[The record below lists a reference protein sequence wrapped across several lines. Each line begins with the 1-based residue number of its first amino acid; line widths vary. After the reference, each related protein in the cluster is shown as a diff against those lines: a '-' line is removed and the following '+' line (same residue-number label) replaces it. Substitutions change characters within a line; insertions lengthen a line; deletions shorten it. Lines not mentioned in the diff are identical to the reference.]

1 MHRSMAPAP
10 GGRST
15 LSFASHPPPR
25 SDMPAALPPDPDARP
40 LWLVGEADADGWT
53 QRLPAPDRALVAAW
67 ARANGF
73 RGERGRLLPI
83 PRGDGEL
90 AGAALGLGRLASLAD
105 LTPHA
110 LAGLPERLPPGRYRL
125 ADELPAAA
133 ATTAAL
139 GWALGRYRFDRYR
152 HPAGTVLPELVPP
165 ANADREHVRRVTE
178 ADALARDLINLPA
191 GDLGPAELA
200 AAVARVAERFGAE
213 YREVVG
219 AELIAAGFPAIHA
232 VGRAAAAAP
241 RLAELRWG
249 ATGPLVAL
257 VGKGVC
263 FDSGGLD
270 LKPAAGM
277 LLMKKDMGGAACAL
291 ALAQLVMDAA
301 LPIRLR
307 LLVPAVENSVSAN
320 AYRPGD
326 VLATRKGLTV
336 EVANTDA
343 EGRLVL
349 ADALAYADESRPD
362 LIVDLATLTGA
373 ARTALGPEL
382 PALYSNDDGLAAELL
397 GAARRAHDPLWQ
409 LPLWAPYEEDFA
421 SKVADLAN
429 ASASPFAGSII
440 AALFLKRFV
449 GEATRWL
456 HLDLYA
462 WNGKERPGRPLGAE
476 AQAVRALY
484 EFLRARYAAPAR

>member
-1 MHRSMAPAP
+1 MAA
-10 GGRST
+10 
-15 LSFASHPPPR
+15 AVPPR
-25 SDMPAALPPDPDARP
+25 ESGVRP
-40 LWLVGEADADGWT
+40 LWLVNEADADAWT
-53 QRLPAPDRALVAAW
+53 ARLPAADRPLAAAW
-67 ARANGF
+67 AQANAF
-73 RGERGRLLPI
+73 RGERGRLLAV
-83 PRGDGEL
+83 PRPDGTL
-90 AGAALGLGRLASLAD
+90 AGVAVGLGRLAALAE
-105 LTPHA
+105 LPPLA

-133 ATTAAL
+133 ATAAAL
-139 GWALGRYRFDRYR
+139 GWALGRYRFERYR
-152 HPAGTVLPELVPP
+152 HPSPAALPELVGP
-165 ANADREHVRRVTE
+165 ANADLVHVTRVAE
-178 ADALARDLINLPA
+178 ADALARDLINTPA
-191 GDLGPAELA
+191 ADLGPAELA
-200 AAVARVAERFGAE
+200 AAVQRVAKRFGAE

-219 AELIAAGFPAIHA
+219 QELVAAGFPLIHA
-232 VGRAAAAAP
+232 VGRAAAQAP
-241 RLAELRWG
+241 RLAELRFG
-249 ATGPLVAL
+249 TRGPLIAI

-270 LKPAAGM
+270 LKPPSGM

-291 ALAQLVMDAA
+291 ALAQMLMDAD
-301 LPIRLR
+301 LPLRLQ
-307 LLVPAVENSVSAN
+307 LLVPAVENSVAAN

-326 VLATRKGLTV
+326 VLASRKGLTV

-349 ADALAYADESRPD
+349 ADALAYAEESRPE

-382 PALYSNDDGLAAELL
+382 PALYASEDALAAELL
-397 GAARRAHDPLWQ
+397 IASRRVADPLWPM
-409 LPLWAPYEEDFA
+409 PLWAPYEEDFA

-449 GEATRWL
+449 GESTRWL

-462 WNGKERPGRPLGAE
+462 WNGKDRPGRPVGAE
-476 AQAVRALY
+476 AQGIRALF
-484 EFLRARYAAPAR
+484 EFLRARYAPTPR

>member
-1 MHRSMAPAP
+1 MAAAAPA
-10 GGRST
+10 
-15 LSFASHPPPR
+15 
-25 SDMPAALPPDPDARP
+25 PDPDARP
-40 LWLVGEADADGWT
+40 LWLVAEADADTWT
-53 QRLPAPDRALVAAW
+53 ARVPPADRALATAW
-67 ARANGF
+67 AQANGF
-73 RGERGRLLPI
+73 RGERGRLLPL
-83 PRGDGEL
+83 PRADGAL
-90 AGAALGLGRLASLAD
+90 AGVAVGLGRLAGLGE
-105 LTPHA
+105 LPPTA
-110 LAGLPERLPPGRYRL
+110 LAGLPERLPPGRYRI

-133 ATTAAL
+133 ATAAAL
-139 GWALGRYRFDRYR
+139 GWSLGRYRFDRYR
-152 HPAGTVLPELVPP
+152 RPLPAAQPELAGP
-165 ANADREHVRRVTE
+165 ANADAAHVRRVTE
-178 ADALARDLINLPA
+178 ADALARDLINTPA

-200 AAVARVAERFGAE
+200 AAIRKVAARFGAE

-219 AELIAAGFPAIHA
+219 QALLGAGFPAVHA
-232 VGRAAAAAP
+232 VGRAAEQAP
-241 RLAELRWG
+241 RLCELRAG
-249 ATGPLVAL
+249 TVGPLIAL

-270 LKPAAGM
+270 LKPSSGM

-291 ALAQLVMDAA
+291 ALAQLILDAR
-301 LPIRLR
+301 LPVR
-307 LLVPAVENSVSAN
+307 LLLVVPAVENSVSAN

-349 ADALAYADESRPD
+349 ADALAFAEESHPD
-362 LIVDLATLTGA
+362 LVIDLATLTGA

-382 PALYSNDDGLAAELL
+382 PALYASEDALAAELMI
-397 GAARRAHDPLWQ
+397 AARRAYDPLWHM
-409 LPLWAPYEEDFA
+409 PLWTPYEEDFA

-449 GEATRWL
+449 GESTPWL

-462 WNGKERPGRPLGAE
+462 WNGKDRPGRPQGAE
-476 AQAVRALY
+476 AQAIRALY
-484 EFLRARYAAPAR
+484 EFLRARYAPAVR